1 MNAQEFLELLLPTTG
16 IICTATPK
24 GTGWANK
31 QHASIPSAV
40 SDINLATYCGLPA
53 YFAMA
58 TFAEKEVWDHAAN
71 NGAGKYRFRTQTN
84 AQYIRSFY
92 LDLDV
97 DPQDPRKFDSKEDA
111 ICQLKMFVGKIG
123 MPPPMIVDSGGGIHV
138 YWPFFSHVTTQE
150 WRPAADKLK
159 AICVAEEFKA
169 DRSLTSDQARVLRCL
184 GGFNTKRGAP
194 VKLLAQGGGP
204 YNFSDLE
211 RIINGYA
218 TECGITSHDRHWS
231 NSSSSS
237 GLDGHQADFED
248 NLGATGN
255 PANFDRI
262 TLRCNQ
268 IAAQVAMRGAHS
280 GEVIWRAALGIAK
293 FCEQPETAYRAL
305 SDGHPE
311 YSWGATIQKVAG
323 WNSGPA
329 TCALFASEN
338 PSGCNGCP
346 HYEKIKSPI
355 TLGRVKDETPEP
367 VKSVELLNDLGEAEE
382 IFVAPRPSAYR
393 LVGGKIKMELGGGD
407 DDNGI
412 EYVDVC
418 PYDLYPIRI
427 MRQTGMDILVEER
440 SMWRAH
446 LPRLG
451 PTDMEIP
458 QSLISDHRK
467 LYAYLMQK
475 GVYMTVDNSKA
486 TQQYMSFYLQSLAE
500 AADRD
505 KLYERLGWHDDHKSY
520 VLGNKVITAEGK
532 MRTVNPSRTVRAVT
546 KDGVVAAGSAQAWK
560 DAMAFYNQPGYEGT
574 RFFIYAA
581 LGAPLFHMNDTGNK
595 GVLITASGESGR
607 GKTTALKACASLWGK
622 PDNLILNG
630 NKEGATVN
638 ALYESLGCYH
648 SLPFIWDEITERD
661 PEELRRFL
669 LNISQGRGKDRMKGA
684 EHVGKTVTWETI
696 VLASAN
702 TDDVSR
708 ILATG
713 RDVSPH
719 LMRMIGV
726 PFGLVKNT
734 PEAKIEADNFL
745 RTINHNYGHAGP
757 LMMKFVVQNYD
768 KIAKGYIKNV
778 AMVDRLLNSNNA
790 AAERYWSAA
799 VAAAYTAAQIA
810 TSMGLI
816 DYPIEEDLKWMLSH
830 LGTQRENIRDSAS
843 DPLDILVEFLENH
856 IGNTLVVSAKNSSNL
871 DYTVIKPYHSLL
883 VRHEMDAGIIF
894 VARQSIMDYC
904 TEKKMPYRR
913 MEQVLEAQGV
923 LINRNRQ
930 KVLGADTVYAKG
942 QTRCWEIDANKL
954 GIPAPA
960 IPTQPPSSSAKV
972 VSITKGKA
980 A

>member
-16 IICTATPK
+16 FICTASPVQGGGWSNKMHETIPAAIAHVNWLTYT
-24 GTGWANK
+24 GT
-31 QHASIPSAV
+31 
-40 SDINLATYCGLPA
+40 PA

-58 TFAEKEVWDHAAN
+58 TYAEKQVWDPSGN
-71 NGAGKYRFRTQTN
+71 GGAGKWRYRTQAN

-97 DPQDPRKFDSKEDA
+97 DPEDPKKFASKEDA
-111 ICQLKMFVGKIG
+111 VAQLKAFAYKIG
-123 MPPPMIVDSGGGIHV
+123 MPPPMVVDSGGGIHA
-138 YWPFFSHVTTQE
+138 YWPFFSAVTTQE
-150 WRPAADKLK
+150 WRPLADKLK
-159 AICVAEEFKA
+159 AICTAEDFKA

-184 GGFNTKRGAP
+184 GGFNTRREAP
-194 VKLLAQGGGP
+194 VKLLARGNGP

-211 RIINGYA
+211 GIIDGYVCD
-218 TECGITSHDRHWS
+218 TGLSVRPSHMPS
-231 NSSSSS
+231 NTLA
-237 GLDGHQADFED
+237 GAPDLGFED

-262 TLRCNQ
+262 VLRCNQ
-268 IAAQVAMRGAHS
+268 IAIQAATRGS
-280 GEVIWRAALGIAK
+280 NTGEVLWRAALGVAK
-293 FCEQPETAYRAL
+293 FCEQPETAYRIL
-305 SDGHPE
+305 SEGHPE
-311 YSWGATIQKVAG
+311 YSWGATLRKVDG
-323 WNSGPA
+323 WTAGPA
-329 TCALFASEN
+329 TCNTFQEGNAQ
-338 PSGCNGCP
+338 GCEGCP
-346 HYEKIKSPI
+346 HRGKVTSPVS
-355 TLGRVKDETPEP
+355 LGRIKDETPEP
-367 VKSVELLNDLGEAEE
+367 VKSIELLNDLGEAEE
-382 IFVAPRPSAYR
+382 IFVAPRPAGYHLR
-393 LVGGKIKMELGGGD
+393 AGKVVMETEGGD
-407 DDNGI
+407 EENGLN
-412 EYVDVC
+412 YTDVC

-427 MRQTGMDILVEER
+427 MRQSGMDILVEER

-451 PTDMEIP
+451 PTDMEIQ

-520 VLGNKVITAEGK
+520 VLGNKVIQADGK
-532 MRTVNPSRTVRAVT
+532 MRTVNPSKTVRAVT

-560 DAMAFYNQPGYEGT
+560 EAMAFYNKPGYEGT

-622 PDNLILNG
+622 PEHMIMNG

-726 PFGLVKNT
+726 PFSLVDSSY
-734 PEAKIEADNFL
+734 EAKIEADNFL
-745 RTINHNYGHAGP
+745 RAINHNYGHAGP
-757 LMMKFVVQNYD
+757 LMMKFVVQHYD
-768 KIAKGYIKNV
+768 KIAKGYVKNV
-778 AMVDRLLNSNNA
+778 AMVDRLLNSQNA

-810 TSMGLI
+810 KSLNLI

-830 LGTQRENIRDSAS
+830 LSTQRENIQDNAAE
-843 DPLDILVEFLENH
+843 PLDILVEFLENH

-871 DYTVIKPYHSLL
+871 DCTVVKPYHALL
-883 VRHEMDAGIIF
+883 IRHEMDAGVIF
-894 VARQSIMDYC
+894 IARQSIMDYC

-913 MEQVLEAQGV
+913 MEQVLEANGV
-923 LINRNRQ
+923 ILNRNKQ

-960 IPTQPPSSSAKV
+960 VPTQPPGSAKV

>member
-1 MNAQEFLELLLPTTG
+1 MNAQEFLELLLPTSG
-16 IICTATPK
+16 IICTATP
-24 GTGWANK
+24 GATGWSNK
-31 QHASIPSAV
+31 QHATIPDAV
-40 SDINLATYCGLPA
+40 RRINFLTYCGAPA

-58 TFAEKEVWDHAAN
+58 TFEQEKVWDHSAN
-71 NGAGKYRFRTQTN
+71 NGAGKYRFRTQAN

-97 DPQDPRKFDSKEDA
+97 DPEDPKKFDTKEDA
-111 ICQLKMFVGKIG
+111 LASLKAFVRKVGL
-123 MPPPMIVDSGGGIHV
+123 PPPMVVDSGGGIHV
-138 YWPFFSHVTTQE
+138 YWPFFAQVTTQE
-150 WRPAADKLK
+150 WRPVADKLK
-159 AICVAEEFKA
+159 AICTAEDFKA
-169 DRSLTSDQARVLRCL
+169 DRSLTSDQARVLRVL
-184 GGFNTKRGAP
+184 GGYNFKDGVDAP
-194 VKLLAQGGGP
+194 VRLLARGNGP
-204 YNFSDLE
+204 YNFSDIE
-211 RIINGYA
+211 RILHEYA
-218 TECGITSHDRHWS
+218 TDSGVSVVDRRHAV
-231 NSSSSS
+231 S
-237 GLDGHQADFED
+237 GLVGVQSAEWED
-248 NLGATGN
+248 NLGSSNN

-262 TLRCNQ
+262 ALRCNQ
-268 IAAQVAMRGAHS
+268 VAAQVAVRGQGV
-280 GEVIWRAALGIAK
+280 GEVIWRAALGVAK
-293 FCEQPETAYRAL
+293 FCEQQEVAYRSL
-305 SDGHPE
+305 SDGHVE
-311 YSWGATIQKVAG
+311 FSWGATLQKVEG
-323 WNSGPA
+323 WNAGPT
-329 TCALFASEN
+329 TCATFETEN
-338 PSGCNGCP
+338 PAGCEGCP
-346 HYEKIKSPI
+346 HRGKLKSPI
-355 TLGRVKDETPEP
+355 VLGRMKDEVPEP
-367 VKSVELLNDLGEAEE
+367 VAPVQLLNDLGEPEE
-382 IFVAPRPSAYR
+382 IFIAPRPTGYH
-393 LVGGKIKMELGGGD
+393 LVKGAVKMESGGGD
-407 DDNGI
+407 GDDGM
-412 EYVDVC
+412 EYSEVC

-427 MRQTGMDILVEER
+427 MRQSGMDILVEER

-451 PTDMEIP
+451 PTDMEIQ

-475 GVYMTVDNSKA
+475 GVYMTIDESKA
-486 TQQYMSFYLQSLAE
+486 TQQYMSYYLRTLAE

-505 KLYERLGWHDDHKSY
+505 KLYERLGWHDEHKSY
-520 VLGNKVITAEGK
+520 VLGNKVIHSDGK
-532 MRTVNPSRTVRAVT
+532 MRTVNPSKTVRAVT
-546 KDGVVAAGSAQAWK
+546 KDGIVAAGSAQTWK
-560 DAMAFYNQPGYEGT
+560 EAMAFYNQPGYEGT

-607 GKTTALKACASLWGK
+607 GKTTALKACASLWGR
-622 PDNLILNG
+622 PENMIMNG

-734 PEAKIEADNFL
+734 PEAKIEADEFL
-745 RTINHNYGHAGP
+745 RMINHNYGHAGP
-757 LMMKFVVQNYD
+757 LMMKHVVQNYE
-768 KIAKGYIKNV
+768 KVQKGYIKNV
-778 AMVDRLLNSNNA
+778 AMVDRMLNSNNA

-799 VAAAYTAAQIA
+799 VAAAYTAAQLA
-810 TSMGLI
+810 SALGLI
-816 DYPIEEDLKWMLSH
+816 EYPYEEDLHWMISH
-830 LGTQRENIRDSAS
+830 LNGQRESIQDNAS
-843 DPLDILVEFLENH
+843 EPLDILVEFLENH

-871 DYTVIKPYHSLL
+871 DCTVVKPYNALL
-883 VRHEMDAGIIF
+883 IRHEMDAGVIF
-894 VARQSIMDYC
+894 VARQAIMDYC

-923 LINRNRQ
+923 LLNRNRQ
-930 KVLGADTVYAKG
+930 KVLGSDTVYAKG

-960 IPTQPPSSSAKV
+960 VPTQPPGSAKV

>member
-1 MNAQEFLELLLPTTG
+1 MNAQEFLELLLPTSG
-16 IICTATPK
+16 IICTATPQ
-24 GTGWANK
+24 GTGWSNK
-31 QHASIPSAV
+31 RHATIPDAISH
-40 SDINLATYCGLPA
+40 INYATYQGLPA

-58 TFAEKEVWDHAAN
+58 TYEAEQVWDHSAN
-71 NGAGKYRFRTQTN
+71 NGAGKFRFRTQANT
-84 AQYIRSFY
+84 QYIRSFY

-97 DPQDPRKFDSKEDA
+97 DPQDPKKFNSKEDA
-111 ICQLKMFVGKIG
+111 LAQLKAFVYKIG
-123 MPPPMIVDSGGGIHV
+123 MPPPMVVDSGGGIHV
-138 YWPFFSHVTTQE
+138 YWPFFAHVTTAE

-159 AICVAEEFKA
+159 AICTAEDFKA
-169 DRSLTSDQARVLRCL
+169 DRSLTSDQARVLRCI
-184 GGFNTKRGAP
+184 GGFNTKRDAP
-194 VKLLAQGGGP
+194 VKLLARGNGP

-211 RIINGYA
+211 RILDDYVSD
-218 TECGITSHDRHWS
+218 CGIVSTTRAAPGGL
-231 NSSSSS
+231 S
-237 GLDGHQADFED
+237 GAQADFED
-248 NLGATGN
+248 NLGTTSN
-255 PANFDRI
+255 PGNFDLI
-262 TLRCNQ
+262 VLKCEQ
-268 IAAQVAMRGAHS
+268 IASQVASRGS
-280 GEVIWRAALGIAK
+280 STGEVLWRSALGVAK
-293 FCEQPETAYRAL
+293 FCEQPEAAYRAL
-305 SDGHPE
+305 SERHPE
-311 YSWGATIQKVAG
+311 FSWGATLQKVAG
-323 WNSGPA
+323 WNTGPT
-329 TCALFASEN
+329 TCGNFETEN
-338 PSGCNGCP
+338 PAGCQGCP
-346 HYEKIKSPI
+346 HRGKIKSPI
-355 TLGRVKDETPEP
+355 SLGRVKDEVPEEVPP
-367 VKSVELLNDLGEAEE
+367 VQLLNDLGEAEE
-382 IFVAPRPSAYR
+382 VFIAPRPAGYH
-393 LVGGKIKMELGGGD
+393 LVKGKIKFEQDVGD
-407 DDNGI
+407 DDMGFT
-412 EYVDVC
+412 EVC

-427 MRQTGMDILVEER
+427 MRQSGMDILVEER

-475 GVYMTVDNSKA
+475 GVYMTIDDSKA
-486 TQQYMSFYLQSLAE
+486 TQQYMSYYLQTLAE

-520 VLGNKVITAEGK
+520 VLGNKVIQADGK

-560 DAMAFYNQPGYEGT
+560 DAMAFYNRPGYEGT

-726 PFGLVKNT
+726 PFGLVQNT
-734 PEAKIEADNFL
+734 PEAKIEADEFL

-757 LMMKFVVQNYD
+757 LMMKHVVQHYD
-768 KIAKGYIKNV
+768 KIVKGYIKNV

-810 TSMGLI
+810 SSLGLI
-816 DYPIEEDLKWMLSH
+816 DYPIEDDLKWMLAH
-830 LGTQRENIRDSAS
+830 LGTQRESIQDNAA

-871 DYTVIKPYHSLL
+871 DCTVVKPYNSLL
-883 VRHEMDAGIIF
+883 IRHEMDAGIIF
-894 VARQSIMDYC
+894 VARQSIMDFC
-904 TEKKMPYRR
+904 TDKKMPYRR

-923 LINRNRQ
+923 IINRNRQ

-960 IPTQPPSSSAKV
+960 VPTQPPSSSAKV
-972 VSITKGKA
+972 VSISKGKA